1 MLQAVLEG
9 KGVKKEM
16 LAGHFTTCAEISER
30 EKERE
35 REGGDEERDHLTP
48 DSILAQLQ

>member
-9 KGVKKEM
+9 RKKKKM
-16 LAGHFTTCAEISER
+16 LAGHFTTCAGISER
-30 EKERE
+30 ERE